1 MLLRRITEHIKTQNW
16 FAVLLDF
23 LIVVIGVFMGIQV
36 NNWNNERLLRAEE
49 TFFIQRMI
57 DDFHASIDASEY
69 EASVT
74 ERQAKQA
81 TIVLNSLDACR
92 VEIASR
98 ADFAQGIYTLG
109 KFDSIQYVR
118 TVFDELKSTGKMGVI
133 SNVELRNAISELE
146 REVQAHISA
155 TQTIRIWLA
164 PHIHYIEQRVRYNVT
179 EPRGGNSP
187 LEWQHLN
194 LNLDDVCEDLKFRN
208 SVAAVR
214 NHTYV
219 WLRWSRSL
227 IGEMKDIKAT
237 LEAEFVAK
245 TGSNSL

>member
-1 MLLRRITEHIKTQNW
+1 MLLRRITEHIKSQNW

-36 NNWNNERLLRAEE
+36 NNWNNERVVRAEE
-49 TFFIQRMI
+49 AFFLQRMI

-92 VEIASR
+92 VKVANR

-118 TVFDELKSTGKMGVI
+118 TAFDELKSTGKIGVI

-146 REVQAHISA
+146 REVQVHRSA
-155 TQTIRIWLA
+155 TETVRMWLA

-179 EPRGGNSP
+179 DPRGGNAP
-187 LEWQHLN
+187 LDWQDLSLN
-194 LNLDDVCEDLKFRN
+194 LEDVCQDVKFKN
-208 SVAAVR
+208 AVAAVR

-227 IGEMKDIKAT
+227 IGEMKDIRAS
-237 LEAEFVAK
+237 LETEFAAK
-245 TGSNSL
+245 TG